1 MPNMGEKVCVL
12 SIIERTE
19 VERVIM
25 SHMRLLLAA
34 FRRKIFTVQVA
45 GAQFRSVFI
54 VVKWFY

>member
-1 MPNMGEKVCVL
+1 MSNMGEQVCVL

-34 FRRKIFTVQVA
+34 FRRQIVAVQVA
-45 GAQFRSVFI
+45 DARFCSVFT

>member
-1 MPNMGEKVCVL
+1 MGEQVCVL

-34 FRRKIFTVQVA
+34 FRRRTVAVQVA
-45 GAQFRSVFI
+45 DARFRTVFI